1 MSQVSPQAPELMGY
15 DAQPV
20 AMASGE
26 VLAPGCGSAPSRRGG
41 GAMPHH
47 RRGEQRAIRSAH
59 ATNCRR
65 PLCVRCLHMSHVPVP
80 RARALLVQEFLKK
93 ASHLTYTP
101 KIRVGFSGDFR
112 CHPPPP
118 SPSLSRPARN
128 LAPSL
133 IPYSSQ
139 VTSET
144 GGWGMRCSLLSPLDI
159 VVQNLL
165 GYVIRV

>member
-47 RRGEQRAIRSAH
+47 RRGEQRAIQI
-59 ATNCRR
+59 R
-65 PLCVRCLHMSHVPVP
+65 PSNELSETLMCQMLAHVPCP
-80 RARALLVQEFLKK
+80 CTRARALLVQEFLKK

-112 CHPPPP
+112 CHPHHPPP
-118 SPSLSRPARN
+118 A
-128 LAPSL
+128 
-133 IPYSSQ
+133 
-139 VTSET
+139 
-144 GGWGMRCSLLSPLDI
+144 
-159 VVQNLL
+159 
-165 GYVIRV
+165 